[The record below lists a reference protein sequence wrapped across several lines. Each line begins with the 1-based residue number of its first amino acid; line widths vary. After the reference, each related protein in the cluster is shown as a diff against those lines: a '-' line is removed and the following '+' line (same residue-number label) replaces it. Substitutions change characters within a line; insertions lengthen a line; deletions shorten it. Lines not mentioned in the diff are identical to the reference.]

1 MFNFSPGKPT
11 ASAFNPDL
19 YGRASWP
26 SFDIGDD
33 GASSL
38 DSPAEHNHG
47 GRLASHHG
55 GGMDWMQTS
64 SGAQND
70 GYHNNNQ
77 RHSNQGG
84 TDSEL
89 EALLHRPHREERG
102 IEVGRLAAHFENK
115 GYDPFEQKSSVPTRL
130 PSRPIYTAVSNISSF
145 NCQQH
150 QHSLDLECSSVGM
163 NSFRSNIGFDPMPL
177 CGSSGGAA
185 SPITITDESW
195 GSFDSMQR
203 VTSPVSISP
212 PPWSYGS
219 FQEHRLASPIAMSSS
234 AQFGSLDNFMAD
246 NRIRSSVA
254 QSPMSNSHSVSSPTI
269 LSAINS
275 TSVSHAAPAFG
286 GTPGFDTWY
295 PPGTISARIN
305 QSPPDGFNTN
315 RNGDSG
321 SNNTTAS
328 ITGISDFHNSGNRVS
343 DRDIDLLATP
353 FHPENN
359 NHDSAAMSACSLK
372 PPASKPPNTNISV
385 DDQQFMLEMSPC
397 AIVKGKM
404 PARPHRQKASL
415 PSLNTS
421 SLAPQV
427 KREPATPKPFDI
439 PLASSAPESSFF
451 MLDRKPGSIA
461 LRSQTGIRPPREQ
474 VPAEAWEQF
483 KGTIRTL
490 YLEERKP
497 LKEVMSIMAERFGFQ
512 ATPKMYKTRFSQ
524 WGFVKNNTEEEV
536 KRLLSKKFQRDAEGK
551 ISEFV
556 RNGRV
561 VNLGTYLK
569 RKGVTEYDLVDF
581 ELSADLPAH
590 VRCRTPTPPPTP
602 GYLRSPDLLRAQE
615 LIIGNMRKTF
625 LHCRQCEV
633 EADVRIGW
641 PVIMAWGAGSSD
653 LLLEANVYF
662 EARDADKGGSFL
674 VKAFTQLEQDLKQ
687 LSPLGIM
694 ELLLGM
700 VHRDPGMMTALCKYL
715 AAYSTTNFERSHPL
729 RQIFTCLYDVQQKHG
744 ASTVSELLW
753 GGIPTIAEE
762 LEAIYSRRHPYVA
775 RTWIDLALFYNYVNA
790 DRFDKLVPE
799 LRLQQRQ
806 VEARFGSNSPDALTL
821 RYAITQSLYAASPHS
836 EATRHAAHE
845 MWNQLTSVGVVFGIR
860 DAKPN
865 SYCYHSPVK
874 VNPRTKRCRR
884 RYDSGVSIL
893 EEHVGVRI
901 QPYFAEDHHH
911 CVHISDAQETW
922 SAAFD
927 YVGSGKFVF

>member
-11 ASAFNPDL
+11 ASAFNPNPHGL
-19 YGRASWP
+19 ASWP
-26 SFDIGDD
+26 IFDIADD
-33 GASSL
+33 GALSL
-38 DSPAEHNHG
+38 DSQAEQTHG
-47 GRLASHHG
+47 GKLASHHG

-64 SGAQND
+64 SSAQND
-70 GYHNNNQ
+70 GHHSNNN
-77 RHSNQGG
+77 RHSNQGC
-84 TDSEL
+84 TDTEL
-89 EALLHRPHREERG
+89 EALLHQSHRGERG
-102 IEVGRLAAHFENK
+102 VELGRSAAHFENK
-115 GYDPFEQKSSVPTRL
+115 GYDPFEQKSFVPTRL
-130 PSRPIYTAVSNISSF
+130 PSRPIYTAVSNTSSF
-145 NCQQH
+145 DRQQH

-163 NSFRSNIGFDPMPL
+163 NSFRSNIGFDPLPL
-177 CGSSGGAA
+177 CGSSGGPV
-185 SPITITDESW
+185 SPITIADEAW

-203 VTSPVSISP
+203 MTSPVSISP

-219 FQEHRLASPIAMSSS
+219 FQEHGLASPFAMSSS
-234 AQFGSLDNFMAD
+234 GQFGSLDNFMAT
-246 NRIRSSVA
+246 NRIRSSIA
-254 QSPMSNSHSVSSPTI
+254 QSPMSNSHLVPSPTI
-269 LSAINS
+269 LSAVN
-275 TSVSHAAPAFG
+275 SVSHAVPAVG
-286 GTPGFDTWY
+286 GNPGFETWRS
-295 PPGTISARIN
+295 PGAISARIN

-315 RNGDSG
+315 SNGDSG

-328 ITGISDFHNSGNRVS
+328 IIGIRDFHNRNRVF
-343 DRDIDLLATP
+343 DRDNDLHAMP
-353 FHPENN
+353 FHLENN
-359 NHDSAAMSACSLK
+359 NLDSPATSACSLK
-372 PPASKPPNTNISV
+372 PSASKPPKTNINV
-385 DDQQFMLEMSPC
+385 DDQQFVLEMSPNT
-397 AIVKGKM
+397 IVKGKV

-427 KREPATPKPFDI
+427 KQEPATPKPSDV

-451 MLDRKPGSIA
+451 MLDQKPGSIA
-461 LRSQTGIRPPREQ
+461 LRSQMGIRPSREQ

-524 WGFVKNNTEEEV
+524 WGFVKNNTEDEV

-551 ISEFV
+551 VSEFV

-615 LIIGNMRKTF
+615 LIVGNMRKTF

-633 EADVRIGW
+633 ETDARIDW
-641 PVIMAWGAGSSD
+641 PVIMVWGAGSSD

-662 EARDADKGGSFL
+662 EARDADKGGSFMM
-674 VKAFTQLEQDLKQ
+674 KAFKQLEQDLKQ
-687 LSPLGIM
+687 ISPLGIM

-744 ASTVSELLW
+744 ASTVSEILW
-753 GGIPTIAEE
+753 GGVPTIAEE

-806 VEARFGSNSPDALTL
+806 VEARFGPNSPNALTL
-821 RYAITQSLYAASPHS
+821 RYAITQSLYAANPHS

-874 VNPRTKRCRR
+874 VDPWTKRCRR
-884 RYDSGVSIL
+884 QYDSGVSIL

-901 QPYFAEDHHH
+901 QPYFAEDYHH
-911 CVHISDAQETW
+911 CVHVSDTQEAW

>member
-11 ASAFNPDL
+11 ASAFNPDPHAL
-19 YGRASWP
+19 ASWP
-26 SFDIGDD
+26 IFDIGDD
-33 GASSL
+33 GALTL
-38 DSPAEHNHG
+38 DGPAEQNHG
-47 GRLASHHG
+47 GKLASHHG

-64 SGAQND
+64 SSAQND
-70 GYHNNNQ
+70 GHHSNNK
-77 RHSNQGG
+77 RHSNQAC
-84 TDSEL
+84 TDTEL
-89 EALLHRPHREERG
+89 EALLHQSHRRERG
-102 IEVGRLAAHFENK
+102 VEVGRSAAHFENK
-115 GYDPFEQKSSVPTRL
+115 AYDPFEQKSFVPTRL
-130 PSRPIYTAVSNISSF
+130 PSRPIYTAVSNTSSF
-145 NCQQH
+145 NRQQY
-150 QHSLDLECSSVGM
+150 QHSLDLECSSLGM
-163 NSFRSNIGFDPMPL
+163 NSFRSNIGFDPLPL
-177 CGSSGGAA
+177 CGSSGGPV
-185 SPITITDESW
+185 SPITIADEGW

-219 FQEHRLASPIAMSSS
+219 FQEHRLASPFAMSSS
-234 AQFGSLDNFMAD
+234 GQFGSLDNFMAT
-246 NRIRSSVA
+246 NRIRSSIA
-254 QSPMSNSHSVSSPTI
+254 QSPMSNSHLVSSPTI
-269 LSAINS
+269 LSAVN
-275 TSVSHAAPAFG
+275 SVSHATPAVG
-286 GTPGFDTWY
+286 GTPGFETWR
-295 PPGTISARIN
+295 PPGTISVRID

-315 RNGDSG
+315 SNGDGG

-328 ITGISDFHNSGNRVS
+328 IIGMRDFHNSRNRVF
-343 DRDIDLLATP
+343 DRDNDLHAMS
-353 FHPENN
+353 FHLENN
-359 NHDSAAMSACSLK
+359 NLDSSATSACSLK
-372 PPASKPPNTNISV
+372 PSASKAPKTNSSV
-385 DDQQFMLEMSPC
+385 DDQQFMLEMSPST
-397 AIVKGKM
+397 IVRGKV
-404 PARPHRQKASL
+404 PPRPHRQKASL

-427 KREPATPKPFDI
+427 KQEPATPKPFDV

-451 MLDRKPGSIA
+451 MLDQKPGSIA
-461 LRSQTGIRPPREQ
+461 LRSQTGIRPSREQ

-524 WGFVKNNTEEEV
+524 WGFVKNNTEDEV

-551 ISEFV
+551 VSEFV

-615 LIIGNMRKTF
+615 LIVGNMRKTF
-625 LHCRQCEV
+625 LHCRQCEL
-633 EADVRIGW
+633 ETDARIDW
-641 PVIMAWGAGSSD
+641 PVIMVWGAGSSD

-674 VKAFTQLEQDLKQ
+674 MKAFKQLEQDLKQ

-753 GGIPTIAEE
+753 GGVPAIAEE

-806 VEARFGSNSPDALTL
+806 VEARFGPNSPDALTL
-821 RYAITQSLYAASPHS
+821 RYAITQSLYAANPHS

-874 VNPRTKRCRR
+874 VDPWTKRCRR
-884 RYDSGVSIL
+884 QYDSGVSIL
-893 EEHVGVRI
+893 KEHVGVRI
-901 QPYFAEDHHH
+901 QPYFAEDYHH
-911 CVHISDAQETW
+911 CVHVSDAQEAW

>member
-1 MFNFSPGKPT
+1 MFNFSPGKPK

-19 YGRASWP
+19 YGPASWP
-26 SFDIGDD
+26 GFDIGDD

-38 DSPAEHNHG
+38 DSPAEQNHG
-47 GRLASHHG
+47 GRIASHHG

-64 SGAQND
+64 PGAQND
-70 GYHNNNQ
+70 GYHSNNQ

-84 TDSEL
+84 TDIEL
-89 EALLHRPHREERG
+89 EALLHRPHRGERG
-102 IEVGRLAAHFENK
+102 VEVGRSEAHFASR
-115 GYDPFEQKSSVPTRL
+115 GYDPFEQKSFVPTRL
-130 PSRPIYTAVSNISSF
+130 PSRPIYTAVSNTSSL

-150 QHSLDLECSSVGM
+150 QHSLDLECSLVGM
-163 NSFRSNIGFDPMPL
+163 NSFRSSIGFDPL
-177 CGSSGGAA
+177 LLGGSSGGPV
-185 SPITITDESW
+185 SPITIDDESW

-203 VTSPVSISP
+203 MTSPVSRSP

-219 FQEHRLASPIAMSSS
+219 FQEHTLASPFAMSSS
-234 AQFGSLDNFMAD
+234 EQFGSLDNFMAT
-246 NRIRSSVA
+246 NRIRSSIA
-254 QSPMSNSHSVSSPTI
+254 QSPMSNSHLVSSPTI
-269 LSAINS
+269 SPAVNS
-275 TSVSHAAPAFG
+275 SSVSHAAPAIG
-286 GTPGFDTWY
+286 ATSGFETWR
-295 PPGTISARIN
+295 PPGTTSARID

-315 RNGDSG
+315 SNGDSG
-321 SNNTTAS
+321 SHNTIAS
-328 ITGISDFHNSGNRVS
+328 IIGISDFHSSENKGFG
-343 DRDIDLLATP
+343 RDIDLHAMP

-359 NHDSAAMSACSLK
+359 NLDSSAASACFLK
-372 PPASKPPNTNISV
+372 PPASKPPKTNMSA
-385 DDQQFMLEMSPC
+385 DDQHFMLEMSPS
-397 AIVKGKM
+397 AVAKGKV
-404 PARPHRQKASL
+404 PARQHRQKASL

-421 SLAPQV
+421 PLAPQF
-427 KREPATPKPFDI
+427 KQEPATPKPFDV
-439 PLASSAPESSFF
+439 PLASSAPESSLF

-461 LRSQTGIRPPREQ
+461 LRSQTGIRLSREQ

-497 LKEVMSIMAERFGFQ
+497 LKEVMFIMAERFGFQ

-615 LIIGNMRKTF
+615 LIVGNMRKTF
-625 LHCRQCEV
+625 LHCRQREV
-633 EADVRIGW
+633 ETDARIDW
-641 PVIMAWGAGSSD
+641 PVIMLWGAASSD

-662 EARDADKGGSFL
+662 EARDADGGGKL
-674 VKAFTQLEQDLKQ
+674 LMKAFKQLEQDLKQ

-700 VHRDPGMMTALCKYL
+700 VQRDPGMMTALCKYL

-729 RQIFTCLYDVQQKHG
+729 RQIFSCLYDVQQKHG

-753 GGIPTIAEE
+753 DGVPTIAEE
-762 LEAIYSRRHPYVA
+762 FEAIYSRRHPYVA
-775 RTWIDLALFYNYVNA
+775 RTWIDLALFYNYVDA

-806 VEARFGSNSPDALTL
+806 VEARFGPNSPDALTL
-821 RYAITQSLYAASPHS
+821 RYAITQSLYAVSPHS

-845 MWNQLTSVGVVFGIR
+845 MWNQLASVGVVFGIR

-865 SYCYHSPVK
+865 LYCYHSPLK
-874 VNPRTKRCRR
+874 VNPWTKRCRR

-901 QPYFAEDHHH
+901 QPYFAEDYHH
-911 CVHISDAQETW
+911 CVHVSDAQEAW

-927 YVGSGKFVF
+927 YVGSEKFVF